1 MGKIKM
7 WNAKRKEG
15 IEGQMDGGTEEG
27 REIKKYRETIKINN
41 KQRFREFTL
50 KISFF

>member
-15 IEGQMDGGTEEG
+15 IEGQMDGGTEWG

-41 KQRFREFTL
+41 KDSENSL
-50 KISFF
+50 WKYLFF